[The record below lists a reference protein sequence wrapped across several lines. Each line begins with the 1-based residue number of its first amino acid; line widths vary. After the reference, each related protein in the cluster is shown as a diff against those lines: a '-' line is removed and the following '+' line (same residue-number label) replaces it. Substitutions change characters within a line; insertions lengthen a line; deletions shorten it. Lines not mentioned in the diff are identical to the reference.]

1 MTKKIRLKISQRLYK
16 KKNRRSGNNM
26 PHGCRFCQPAEQAT
40 NSIDYKNATFLRSF
54 LTERG
59 KILPSRIS
67 GVCCS
72 HQRHLS
78 KEIRKARSIAL
89 LPYSAFYFQ

>member
-16 KKNRRSGNNM
+16 KKNRRSTIGLSRN
-26 PHGCRFCQPAEQAT
+26 CRFCLNKEQK
-40 NSIDYKNATFLRSF
+40 NLIDYKNATFLRSF

-67 GVCCS
+67 GICCK
-72 HQRHLS
+72 HQRGLS
-78 KEIRKARSIAL
+78 KEIRKARTVSL
-89 LPYSAFYFQ
+89 LPYSAQYFQ

>member
-16 KKNRRSGNNM
+16 KKNRRNNSGLNRN
-26 PHGCRFCQPAEQAT
+26 CRFCQNTEQH
-40 NSIDYKNATFLRSF
+40 SLIDYKNATFLKSF

-67 GVCCS
+67 GVCCK
-72 HQRHLS
+72 HQRNLS
-78 KEIRKARSIAL
+78 QAIRKSRTFAL
-89 LPYSAFYFQ
+89 LPYCAQFFQ